1 MQDLMKRNYRSD
13 FGDVIVVTTFS
24 QRIIILC
31 SFIIFIIVVLF
42 MYFSNYTQKI
52 NIHGIVYPDK
62 GIVSIK
68 SKQSGVLSALYKK
81 NGESVR
87 LDEKLFAVDASSSTY
102 FFRNNEEN
110 YWRMFLKLK
119 NLNDKEAQVDIKT
132 LDSKKKLTEEQI
144 AQTINSIEIMEGQIR
159 LLDAAIKS
167 HEESFNKI
175 QNAYKKKYVSNVDK
189 NNAEILLIDK
199 KIQRQSLYN
208 EIISQKGQVINLNK
222 ELDDIEN
229 RIKDIQSDNEKERVQ
244 SLMKMYGIASETESI
259 VHASVAGKVA
269 EVIERTGE
277 GVNSGDTIMTIIP
290 QGSTNQIVA
299 FISPELV
306 GEIKKGT
313 RVALKY
319 DSYPYQRFGVEH
331 GTISDISTVPLHP
344 EDIYANFGLKL
355 EKASFRVEIKITDH
369 KKKINIIPGMS
380 LEVEIPTRKT
390 SIIKWVFPFFR
401 DKNTDL

>member
-1 MQDLMKRNYRSD
+1 MQDLIKKKYRSD

-24 QRIIILC
+24 QRVIILC
-31 SFIIFIIVVLF
+31 SLLIFIIVILF
-42 MYFSNYTQKI
+42 MSFADYTRKI

-62 GIVSIK
+62 GIISIK

-81 NGESVR
+81 NGDPIS

-102 FFRNNEEN
+102 FFRNNEKD
-110 YWRMFLKLK
+110 YWKMLSKLK
-119 NLNDKEAQVDIKT
+119 KLNDREAQVDIKT
-132 LDSKKKLTEEQI
+132 LESKKKLTEEQI
-144 AQTINSIEIMEGQIR
+144 TQTINSIEIMESQIK
-159 LLDAAIKS
+159 LLDAVIKS
-167 HEESFNKI
+167 HETSFNEI
-175 QNAYKKKYVSNVDK
+175 NNAYKKKYVSHVEK
-189 NNAEILLIDK
+189 SNAEMLLIEK
-199 KIQRQSLYN
+199 KMQRQSLNN
-208 EIISQKGQVINLNK
+208 EIISQKGQIINLNK
-222 ELDDIEN
+222 ELDDIVN
-229 RIKDIQSDNEKERVQ
+229 RIKDIQSDNEKESVE
-244 SLMKMYGIASETESI
+244 SLMKMYGIASEAESI

-269 EVIERTGE
+269 EIIERTGE

-290 QGSTNQIVA
+290 QGSVNQIVA
-299 FISPELV
+299 FISPEFV

-313 RVALKY
+313 RVTLKY

-401 DKNTDL
+401 DKNIDL